1 MSAKNNLILV
11 VDGRILD
18 AQEIMRKIK
27 AKYGE
32 NPIISEDAKRFKNDY
47 QNQKVTLKS
56 DEINT

>member
-27 AKYGE
+27 VKYGE
-32 NPIISEDAKRFKNDY
+32 NPIISEDAKKFKIYADKIKNP
-47 QNQKVTLKS
+47 
-56 DEINT
+56 